1 MVYLKVSD
9 GSETRKFQVN
19 PSDVTFDQLKERLTS
34 FFPTALSGQS
44 DLSLQYRDNDGD
56 IITLSSNQELQEALS
71 QLPEEAVW
79 KLHIKS
85 NPHTHKTRRPTQQ
98 QQHRQR
104 RCHDVSPF
112 EPAWRPFGLFSN
124 PWATFDRELSETLQL
139 ARILENH
146 FFQSSEKGEGK
157 KDTAATTRTS
167 NKEATNSENG
177 ATESGETKSSEE
189 DPDEVIKSKLEEPTV
204 EKKTTEEK
212 SDDTSHPHVR
222 HWGVWE
228 PRVFVSPFGFR
239 TVMGPVGYS
248 IRWGPQSH
256 DEGCSGGVCGG
267 KKEEKKDETVN
278 SQAEKTSGTPT
289 PEKTTESQAS
299 PKEPK
304 SEATTASE

>member
-9 GSETRKFQVN
+9 GTETRKFQVN

-44 DLSLQYRDNDGD
+44 DLSLQYRDKEGD

-79 KLHIKS
+79 KLHIKN
-85 NPHTHKTRRPTQQ
+85 NPHIHKTRRPTQQ
-98 QQHRQR
+98 QQQRQR
-104 RCHDVSPF
+104 RCYNVSPF
-112 EPAWRPFGLFSN
+112 EPSWRPFGLFSN
-124 PWATFDRELSETLQL
+124 PWATFDRENSETLEL
-139 ARILENH
+139 ARILEDH

-157 KDTAATTRTS
+157 NDTAATTGVAN

-189 DPDEVIKSKLEEPTV
+189 DPDEVIKSKLEEPT
-204 EKKTTEEK
+204 KKTTEEK

-239 TVMGPVGYS
+239 TVVGPVGYS
-248 IRWGPQSH
+248 IRWGPQSQ
-256 DEGCSGGVCGG
+256 DGGCSGGVCGG
-267 KKEEKKDETVN
+267 KKEEKKEETIN
-278 SQAEKTSGTPT
+278 SPMEKKSENQTS
-289 PEKTTESQAS
+289 EKATETQAS
-299 PKEPK
+299 PEH
-304 SEATTASE
+304 EAGATTVSE

>member
-9 GSETRKFQVN
+9 GTETRKFQVN
-19 PSDVTFDQLKERLTS
+19 PSDVTFNQLKERLTS

-44 DLSLQYRDNDGD
+44 DLSLQYRDKEGD
-56 IITLSSNQELQEALS
+56 FITLSSNQELQEALS

-79 KLHIKS
+79 KLHIKN
-85 NPHTHKTRRPTQQ
+85 NPHTHKTYRPTQQ
-98 QQHRQR
+98 QQQRQR

-146 FFQSSEKGEGK
+146 FFQSPEKGEEK

-177 ATESGETKSSEE
+177 ATENRETKSSEE
-189 DPDEVIKSKLEEPTV
+189 DHDEVVKSKPEESA
-204 EKKTTEEK
+204 KKTTVEK

-239 TVMGPVGYS
+239 TVVGPVGYS
-248 IRWGPQSH
+248 IRWGPQTH
-256 DEGCSGGVCGG
+256 DGGCSGGVCGG
-267 KKEEKKDETVN
+267 KKEEKKEETVN
-278 SQAEKTSGTPT
+278 SPTEKKSENQTS
-289 PEKTTESQAS
+289 EKATETQAS
-299 PKEPK
+299 PEHEA
-304 SEATTASE
+304 EATTVSE